1 MVGSALMQDLLVART
16 TPTALV
22 AAAILLPSLA
32 LAQAGP
38 QLFAP
43 SQPPEAQTSGTP
55 ANLCQ
60 ELVAFVHQ
68 PDSSRG
74 SDAPPPQLATAVSAK
89 KDDAPAAKPGDAA
102 GAAQQASGQSGQI
115 TSSGPGAAGP
125 QGEAQNKAAPTGATA
140 TAAGPPKSSS
150 SAGSAAGSPPDAHR
164 PTPENVQQVEA
175 AAASNDFLGCRAAA
189 QKMRRAGVVMPGPL
203 LALSALDPKLLERA
217 RR

>member
-1 MVGSALMQDLLVART
+1 MART
-16 TPTALV
+16 VTAALV
-22 AAAILLPSLA
+22 AAAILLPSVA
-32 LAQAGP
+32 LAQADP
-38 QLFAP
+38 QPSAP
-43 SQPPEAQTSGTP
+43 LQPPQAQTSGTP

-125 QGEAQNKAAPTGATA
+125 QGETQNQAAPAGTTA
-140 TAAGPPKSSS
+140 TAAGPMKSSP
-150 SAGSAAGSPPDAHR
+150 SAGSGAGTTSDAHK
-164 PTPENVQQVEA
+164 PTPANIQQVET
-175 AAASNDFLGCRAAA
+175 AAASNDLPGCRAAA
-189 QKMRRAGVVMPGPL
+189 QKMRRSGVVMPGPL

-217 RR
+217 HH

>member
-1 MVGSALMQDLLVART
+1 MKRRLTTLARATVLAGALLVTDNAIAQETGAAART
-16 TPTALV
+16 
-22 AAAILLPSLA
+22 
-32 LAQAGP
+32 GR
-38 QLFAP
+38 
-43 SQPPEAQTSGTP
+43 P

-60 ELVAFVHQ
+60 ELLAFVKQ
-68 PDSSRG
+68 PDPSQG

-89 KDDAPAAKPGDAA
+89 KDDTPSAKPGDGA

-125 QGEAQNKAAPTGATA
+125 QGDAQNKAAPAGTTA

-150 SAGSAAGSPPDAHR
+150 SAVAAASSTPDAHK

-175 AAASNDFLGCRAAA
+175 AASSDDLLGCRAAA

-203 LALSALDPKLLERA
+203 LALSAFDPKLLERA

>member
-1 MVGSALMQDLLVART
+1 MART
-16 TPTALV
+16 VTTALI
-22 AAAILLPSLA
+22 AAAALLPSLA
-32 LAQAGP
+32 FAQAGP
-38 QLFAP
+38 QP
-43 SQPPEAQTSGTP
+43 QTGQQPQPTDQHASGMP

-68 PDSSRG
+68 PDPARG

-89 KDDAPAAKPGDAA
+89 KTEAPSAKSGDAA

-125 QGEAQNKAAPTGATA
+125 QGDAQNKAAPAGTTA
-140 TAAGPPKSSS
+140 TAAGPPKDAPPAAAAAP
-150 SAGSAAGSPPDAHR
+150 SAPATHK

-175 AAASNDFLGCRAAA
+175 AAASNDLPGCRAAA

>member
-1 MVGSALMQDLLVART
+1 VART

-22 AAAILLPSLA
+22 AAALLLPSLA

-38 QLFAP
+38 QPSAP
-43 SQPPEAQTSGTP
+43 SQPPEVQMSGAP

-68 PDSSRG
+68 PDPSKG

-89 KDDAPAAKPGDAA
+89 KDDAPSAKPGDAA

-125 QGEAQNKAAPTGATA
+125 QGDAQNKAAPAGTTA

-150 SAGSAAGSPPDAHR
+150 SPGTAAGPTQDAHK
-164 PTPENVQQVEA
+164 PTPENVKQVEA
-175 AAASNDFLGCRAAA
+175 AAASNDLLGCRAAA

-203 LALSALDPKLLERA
+203 LALSALDPKFLGRA
-217 RR
+217 DH

>member
-1 MVGSALMQDLLVART
+1 MQDLLVART
-16 TPTALV
+16 VSAALV
-22 AAAILLPSLA
+22 AAAILLPLVA
-32 LAQAGP
+32 FAQAGP
-38 QLFAP
+38 QPSAP
-43 SQPPEAQTSGTP
+43 SQTPEAQMSGVP

-68 PDSSRG
+68 PDPSRG

-89 KDDAPAAKPGDAA
+89 KNDAPSAKPGDAA

-115 TSSGPGAAGP
+115 TSSGPGATGP
-125 QGEAQNKAAPTGATA
+125 QGIAQNEAAPAGTTA
-140 TAAGPPKSSS
+140 TAAGPPKAAS
-150 SAGSAAGSPPDAHR
+150 SANSTASSATDAHK

-175 AAASNDFLGCRAAA
+175 AAASNDLLGCRTAA

>member
-1 MVGSALMQDLLVART
+1 MKRRLTTLARATVLAGGLLVT
-16 TPTALV
+16 DN
-22 AAAILLPSLA
+22 A
-32 LAQAGP
+32 LAQETSA
-38 QLFAP
+38 A
-43 SQPPEAQTSGTP
+43 AQTGRL

-60 ELVAFVHQ
+60 ELLAFVKQ
-68 PDSSRG
+68 PDPSQG

-89 KDDAPAAKPGDAA
+89 KDDTPSAKPGDAA

-125 QGEAQNKAAPTGATA
+125 QGDAQNKAVPAGTTA

-150 SAGSAAGSPPDAHR
+150 PAVAAASSTPDAHK
-164 PTPENVQQVEA
+164 PTPDNVQQVEA
-175 AAASNDFLGCRAAA
+175 AAVNNDLLGCRAAA

-203 LALSALDPKLLERA
+203 LALSAFDPKLLERA

>member
-1 MVGSALMQDLLVART
+1 MKRRLSTFAQAIGLAGALLGADN
-16 TPTALV
+16 
-22 AAAILLPSLA
+22 A
-32 LAQAGP
+32 LAQ
-38 QLFAP
+38 
-43 SQPPEAQTSGTP
+43 ESGTAVPTGRP

-60 ELVAFVHQ
+60 ELLAFVKQ
-68 PDSSRG
+68 PDPSQG

-89 KDDAPAAKPGDAA
+89 KDDTPSAKPGDGA

-125 QGEAQNKAAPTGATA
+125 QGDAQNKAAPAGTTA

-150 SAGSAAGSPPDAHR
+150 SAVAAASSTPDAHK

-175 AAASNDFLGCRAAA
+175 AAASNDLLGCRAAA

-203 LALSALDPKLLERA
+203 LALSALDQKLLEPA

>member
-1 MVGSALMQDLLVART
+1 MQDLLVART
-16 TPTALV
+16 TSTALI
-22 AAAILLPSLA
+22 AAAILLPSVA
-32 LAQAGP
+32 FAQAGP
-38 QLFAP
+38 QPSAP
-43 SQPPEAQTSGTP
+43 SQPHEAQMSGTP

-60 ELVAFVHQ
+60 ELVSFVHQ
-68 PDSSRG
+68 PDPSQG

-89 KDDAPAAKPGDAA
+89 KDDAPSVKPGDAA

-125 QGEAQNKAAPTGATA
+125 QGEAQNKAAPAGTTA
-140 TAAGPPKSSS
+140 TAAGPPKTPS
-150 SAGSAAGSPPDAHR
+150 SAGAAASSTPDAHK

-175 AAASNDFLGCRAAA
+175 AAASNDLLGCRAAA

-203 LALSALDPKLLERA
+203 LALSALDPKLMERA

>member
-1 MVGSALMQDLLVART
+1 MKRRPTTLAQATVLAGALLVT
-16 TPTALV
+16 DN
-22 AAAILLPSLA
+22 A
-32 LAQAGP
+32 LAQETGAAARTGP
-38 QLFAP
+38 
-43 SQPPEAQTSGTP
+43 P

-60 ELVAFVHQ
+60 ELLAFVKQ
-68 PDSSRG
+68 PDPSQG

-89 KDDAPAAKPGDAA
+89 KDDTPSAKPGDGA

-125 QGEAQNKAAPTGATA
+125 QGDAQNKAAPAGTTA

-150 SAGSAAGSPPDAHR
+150 SAVAAASSTPDAHK

-175 AAASNDFLGCRAAA
+175 AAAGNDLLGCRAAA
-189 QKMRRAGVVMPGPL
+189 QKMRRGGVVMPGPL
-203 LALSALDPKLLERA
+203 LALSALDPKLLEPA